1 MHFEFK
7 PEDENI
13 EGKIVLNSLS
23 VSERLDMGSQFFDAI
38 DEVGG
43 VDKLKTQTNIT
54 MLKQYIKLAKDHIV
68 SVDLKSKKPEKVYK
82 SYDELED
89 DQEAHHI
96 IIEMANFYSTR
107 IDLGNLLGR
116 KSKGKSAPT
125 TEATT

>member
-1 MHFEFK
+1 MQITIRGHHLTITPAIE
-7 PEDENI
+7 ENI
-13 EGKIVLNSLS
+13 KAKFSQMTKHLDHVNS
-23 VSERLDMGSQFFDAI
+23 MQ
-38 DEVGG
+38 
-43 VDKLKTQTNIT
+43 
-54 MLKQYIKLAKDHIV
+54 IKLAKDHIV
-68 SVDLKSKKPEKVYK
+68 SVDLKSKEPEKVYK

-89 DQEAHHI
+89 NQDMHHI